1 MKKVILTLLLG
12 SLILGNSLSAAE
24 TAPTPSSPAG
34 VWIKLIIN
42 FHKPKFDCERGFG
55 FCFDIEW
62 GLQEGAP
69 SAPAGCL
76 VRAKIDER
84 KIMVM
89 EIAEADLLAY
99 ENGTTLPYFKNQ
111 KAIMLDESFTFS
123 EKSSKAL
130 GESNR
135 FTIKPGTYP
144 VTYKNGIYTVVFKS

>member
-1 MKKVILTLLLG
+1 MKKFMITLLLG

-24 TAPTPSSPAG
+24 VVPIPSAPAG

-62 GLQEGAP
+62 GFQEGAP

-76 VRAKIDER
+76 VRAKIDEH
-84 KIMVM
+84 KEMVM
-89 EIAEADLLAY
+89 EIAEADLLTY

-111 KAIMLDESFTFS
+111 KAIILDESFTFS

-144 VTYKNGIYTVVFKS
+144 ITYKNGIYTVVFKP